1 MLGTCYICAI
11 DTCLAPL
18 NKVPYGSLVNSS
30 LNFFLMY
37 LREMAWK
44 IPQRMKI
51 NNSMMHFF
59 LIKDME
65 NVKLTIL
72 QVLVD
77 LS

>member
-30 LNFFLMY
+30 LNFFLIY

-44 IPQRMKI
+44 ILREWR
-51 NNSMMHFF
+51 
-59 LIKDME
+59 LITAWCTFSYKGYGKRVIKNIQSRE
-65 NVKLTIL
+65 VIK
-72 QVLVD
+72 
-77 LS
+77 